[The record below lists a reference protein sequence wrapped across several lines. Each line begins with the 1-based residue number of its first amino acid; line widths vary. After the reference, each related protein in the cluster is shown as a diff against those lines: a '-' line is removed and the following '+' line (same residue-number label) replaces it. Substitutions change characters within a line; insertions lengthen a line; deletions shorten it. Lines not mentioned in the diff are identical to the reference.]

1 MQSTKHAFQFIG
13 ASFSMALKYPQL
25 QEPWFILGVG
35 SLVILFFWF
44 LPLAAVAALL
54 GLSPWGLA
62 LIGLLV
68 VCAIADLWIWGEMVA
83 LLTARAM
90 NMINTEPEDESLSNF
105 NFLKKYG
112 NAILT
117 LSIAK
122 PVLLFWQALKRLVHS
137 KGNERNLWLKTHTLT
152 LPIIAAEGLPLKEA
166 LDRLRQVVKENLLPI
181 QEKLVQ
187 VRLVS
192 GLIQFLLTAAGI
204 VLAFWLGLKL
214 GGPEKTGPWQ
224 QVLAVGI
231 AMLVGWLPT
240 FIGILFSS
248 YARTC
253 YATALYHWAKNVET
267 SHNTGNIESAQ
278 PPQILRQVLGSGRG

>member
-62 LIGLLV
+62 LTGLLV

-90 NMINTEPEDESLSNF
+90 NKIYTELEDEGLSNLD
-105 NFLKKYG
+105 FLKNHGK
-112 NAILT
+112 AILT
-117 LSIAK
+117 LSIVK
-122 PVLLFWQALKRLVHS
+122 PVLLLWQAIKRLTNS
-137 KGNERNLWLKTHTLT
+137 KSKERNLWLKAHTLA
-152 LPIIAAEGLPLKEA
+152 LPIIAAEELSLKET
-166 LDRLRQVVKENLLPI
+166 LERLRLVVKENLLPI

-192 GLIQFLLTAAGI
+192 GLIQFLLTGAGI

-214 GGPEKTGPWQ
+214 GGPEETGPWQ

-248 YARTC
+248 YSRTC
-253 YATALYHWAKNVET
+253 YATALYQWAKNVEKA
-267 SHNTGNIESAQ
+267 HNTGNIDSAQ